1 MQQIIVGMAD
11 CRVGSVPG
19 MLLTTHALGSCIGL
33 VVHDPATGVGGILH
47 FMLPD
52 STMNPERGRQNPY
65 VFADT
70 GIPLLL
76 KQLIHRGAFP
86 RKIVVSEFGGAQIL
100 DEDGIFGIGILNHL
114 AARKILW
121 KSGILLRRVAVGGSA
136 SRSVR
141 LEIGSGRIWLLETDF
156 SKKATGS
163 GAEKGTETWRI
174 VS

>member
-11 CRVGSVPG
+11 CRVGNEPG
-19 MLLTTHALGSCIGL
+19 QVLTTYALGSCVGL
-33 VVHDPATGVGGILH
+33 VVHDPVTGVGGMLH

-52 STMNPERGRQNPY
+52 SALDPERGRQNPC

-76 KQLIHRGAFP
+76 EQVCRHGASK
-86 RKIVVSEFGGAQIL
+86 RSLVVSEFGGAQIM
-100 DEDGIFGIGILNHL
+100 DEAGVFEIGARNHL

-136 SRSVR
+136 SRSIR
-141 LEIGSGRIWLLETDF
+141 LEIGTGRLWLLETVC
-156 SKKATGS
+156 SREAS
-163 GAEKGTETWRI
+163 GAEKGRETWRI